1 MKFYF
6 YLLCE
11 GLSRRTTLLS
21 ILITAT
27 HMKQTRT
34 RLRPLHNR
42 PHKEVA
48 VPASALRLR
57 NGQILDF
64 IGVGFGPSNLALAV
78 AAKEIDPAASGLFF
92 ERKPAFDWHPGLLL
106 DSSRMQISFLKD
118 LATLRNPASAF
129 SFLQYA
135 KAKGRLERFVNVGN
149 FHPTRWEYRDY
160 LRWVAEAFQHQVRY
174 GSVVRK
180 ITPLS
185 SNADESCDVFQVEV
199 EHLDRSETVVYWTR
213 NVVYAAG
220 GKPRYLDVN
229 GRKHDGSTLANIVH
243 SGEYLQRFPQQFPTT
258 GAPLR
263 FGVVGD
269 GQSAGEIVLN
279 LLQRYP
285 NAQVHSFI
293 GGYALRP
300 VDRSPFVNEAFSFAE
315 MEAFHDSSQP
325 KRDLLRQELRSTN
338 YGVVAPELIDQIY
351 EADYLDEI
359 RGVRRL
365 TTHRFSHVTSITTD
379 ANEIVV
385 TSGERCSEDS
395 TIVRLDGLVLAT
407 GYGRELD
414 PEIFASILPF
424 VQSTATG
431 ALSLS
436 KNYRVQLQPRIA
448 AGLYV
453 QGYAENSHGLA
464 DTLLSLLPFRSRDI
478 FNDMRSSRSD
488 DGLAT
493 TRLRDIEYPPA
504 RHLESDPEKLYA
516 VIESCRFATLISAD
530 NGEPVVTHVPLILD
544 RARGA
549 KGTLFGH
556 MDRGNPHVDLLGKT
570 QALALFHGPQSYISP
585 HVYTTVQLP
594 TWNSI
599 TVHVRGKV
607 RMLTCPNALLRGL
620 SSISETDT
628 RPGAYRLDLEHPAID
643 RLTQYI
649 VGFEIEIEELIGRF
663 KLSQDR
669 NQTDQ
674 RLAAIELAE
683 RSEVGARSLIE
694 TAMGYVL
701 EPHRAAGNT
710 NVARLDPA
718 QSRVIHELFEA
729 QAARTPDALAVECD
743 ERQLTYGELNAQANQ
758 LAHHLRALGA
768 GPEVMVALCMERSAD
783 ALVAVLGILKAGAA
797 YLPLDPEC
805 PRQRLD
811 FMLKDTA
818 ASVLVTQSRFA
829 ERFDKNSVRVVR
841 IDRDWPS
848 VAALPTRN
856 PAVPVDPDNL
866 AYCMFTSGS
875 TGKPKAVIVSHAS
888 LANHSLH
895 MQRALRLNAADRML
909 QFLPLHGDGS
919 LEEVFVPLITGATL
933 IPMAEQLPAARDF
946 VRFLCQYRISVINV
960 TTAYWHFWVGEMTQR
975 APDEWPATLRLVMM
989 GGEAVIPE
997 KYRQWR
1003 QLDCAR
1009 DVTWM
1014 QEYGPTET
1022 TISCTVYEATPS
1034 STPEDVCIGRTI
1046 SNVQIHLVDEHGTL
1060 AAPGAIGE
1068 VCVAGVGL
1076 ARGYF
1081 GRPGLT
1087 AEKFVPNPFGPSG
1100 ARMYKTGDFARQ
1112 RTDGSYQFLGRRDD
1126 QVKVLGH
1133 RIELGEIESALL
1145 QCSGVRE
1152 SVVVARKSASDTLQL
1167 IAYVVA
1173 NACDEN
1179 HIRQQLAETLTR
1191 QMIPAAIVPL
1201 AALPVNASGKIDRA
1215 YLQSL
1220 EIPETTSPLE
1230 NAGELEL
1237 TIVRLWTE
1245 STGRAPR
1252 SVTEDFFLVGGDS
1265 LRALSLIGKLSALSG
1280 VELDVAVFFRERTI
1294 ATLAASVRAGSRSAL
1309 AKLSRDESNRR
1320 RASNAQHRLW
1330 FLDRFQQSAAY
1341 SVPLAYRISG
1351 PFSVERMDDCL
1362 TRIVARHDALRTAL
1376 VMDENDE
1383 LYQEIAPPMTIRS
1396 RCLQAGCHTEALA
1409 LANAEASEPFDLTRA
1424 PLLRSV
1430 CIRISEQ
1437 ESLWFVN
1444 FHHSMWDAWSLAV
1457 VWNELMSLY
1466 AGEQLPERGFQYAD
1480 YAHWQLQWL
1489 KTSAAD
1495 AQRAFWRQTLAG
1507 DLPLLQLGRVTT
1519 AESERST
1526 AGAMEPCRFDSS
1538 HSTAVREAA
1547 ARHGTTEFV
1556 FALSA
1561 FLATLYR
1568 WTRQDQIVVGVPVA
1582 CRSLPETESVVGYF
1596 ANTLPLRI
1604 SFAPDMRFNELVE
1617 QAARQLA
1624 AALAHQELPFD
1635 QIVDALGSARAG
1647 TRNPIFQA
1655 MFVMQTIPLDRT
1667 QRLGAA
1673 SVQEIIVH
1681 SATSKVDVTCSIRSG
1696 ARGLEGELE
1705 YSTDLLSTAEA
1716 RHLTHSFLN
1725 LLTAA
1730 ARDSSTTLDAL
1741 SMVSSTRRD
1750 ELIRSANSGFERYPD
1765 YRPVHAHFEAQAT
1778 SMPDAVALQTST
1790 TRVSYGQLNRNAN
1803 AFARTLM
1810 DAGVGPDTLVG
1821 VCMDRSIEMVVA
1833 LLATLKAGAGFVPL
1847 DPHFPVD
1854 RIRAIVS
1861 DARLNL
1867 VVTQEP
1873 YAQGLG
1879 DFTRPLLIDMQERDA
1894 QYDVDPDVAIAPENI
1909 AYVYYTSGSTGS
1921 PKGVILEHRGAMNR
1935 LEWLRRRYPLQP
1947 GDRVI
1952 LKTPLI
1958 FDLSIWEAFGP
1969 LMAGATVLLA
1979 DPRAESDVTHI
1990 GNLLSTPNVVFAY
2003 FVPSMLDAYLSYAK
2017 QRSYPDLKWLCV
2029 TGEAMPARLLGQFKE
2044 HFGATEFHSTYGQT
2058 ETSEVGLWTGSQWSE
2073 SATIPCG
2080 RPNGIYRLFVLD
2092 ADLNPTPEFVP
2103 GEICVAGIDGL
2114 ARGYQNRA
2122 GLTAERFV
2130 PNPYAIVPGE
2140 RLYRTGDLGRLL
2152 EDGQIEYVGRI
2163 DTQVKIRGCRVE
2175 TAEIEAVLS
2184 QHSSVRMCA
2193 VITRPDA
2200 SGSAELLAYV
2210 VSDEASASELA
2221 THAERSL
2228 PQYMLPSAYVFI
2240 NDLPL
2245 TPSGKLDRS
2254 RLPAPSA
2261 ADFAARAAHEPP
2273 QSQLEMQLASVWRQ
2287 VLELE
2292 NIGRS
2297 DNFFSLGGNSLKSI
2311 QVLVRLKDTY
2321 GVHVPVRDF
2330 FNAPTIRGLAG
2341 LVEQALIDYV
2351 ASLSAEEIDQHF
2363 AATANA

>member
-1 MKFYF
+1 
-6 YLLCE
+6 
-11 GLSRRTTLLS
+11 
-21 ILITAT
+21 
-27 HMKQTRT
+27 
-34 RLRPLHNR
+34 
-42 PHKEVA
+42 
-48 VPASALRLR
+48 VPASACRLR
-57 NGQILDF
+57 NQQILDF
-64 IGVGFGPSNLALAV
+64 VGVGFGPSNLALAV
-78 AAKEIDPAASGLFF
+78 AANELDPTASGLFF

-129 SFLQYA
+129 SFLQYT
-135 KAKGRLERFVNVGN
+135 KAKGRLERFVNVAN

-160 LRWVAEAFQHQVRY
+160 LRWVAAAFDKQVRY
-174 GSVVRK
+174 SSVVRR
-180 ITPLS
+180 ITPVS
-185 SNADESCDVFQVEV
+185 SKADASCDLFEVEV
-199 EHLDRSETVVYWTR
+199 EHLDKSETTIYWAR

-229 GRKHDGSTLANIVH
+229 GRKHDGSTIPNIVH
-243 SGEYLQRFPQQFPTT
+243 SGEYLLRFPQQFPVAS
-258 GAPLR
+258 APLR
-263 FGVVGD
+263 FGIVGD

-293 GGYALRP
+293 SGYALRP

-315 MEAFHDSSQP
+315 MEAFHDSNPP
-325 KRDLLRQELRSTN
+325 KRDLLKQALRSTN

-365 TTHRFSHVTSITTD
+365 TTHRFCHVTSITTD

-385 TSGERCSEDS
+385 TSSERCSEES
-395 TIVRLDGLVLAT
+395 SVIRLDGLVLAT
-407 GYGRELD
+407 GYERELD

-424 VQSTATG
+424 VQSTSPG
-431 ALSLS
+431 ALPLS
-436 KNYRVQLQPRIA
+436 KNYRVELQPRIS

-478 FNDMRSSRSD
+478 FNDMRRSPPV

-504 RHLESDPEKLYA
+504 RHLESNPEKLYA
-516 VIESCRFATLISAD
+516 VIERCRFATLISAD
-530 NGEPVVTHVPLILD
+530 NGEPIVTHVPLILD
-544 RARGA
+544 RTRGA

-556 MDRGNPHVDLLGKT
+556 MDRGNPHLDLLGKT
-570 QALALFHGPQSYISP
+570 PALALFHGPQSYISP

-607 RMLTCPNALLRGL
+607 RLLTCPNALLSGL
-620 SSISETDT
+620 ASISETDT

-643 RLTQYI
+643 RLTHYI

-683 RSEVGARSLIE
+683 QSEVGARSLIE

-701 EPHRAAGNT
+701 EPHRPTANT
-710 NVARLDPA
+710 NVAKIDPA
-718 QSRVIHELFEA
+718 QPRIANELFEV
-729 QAARTPDALAVECD
+729 QAARTPDAIAVD
-743 ERQLTYGELNAQANQ
+743 SDGRRLTYAELNARANQ

-768 GPEVMVALCMERSAD
+768 GPEVMIALCMERSAD

-797 YLPLDPEC
+797 YLPLDPDC
-805 PRQRLD
+805 PRQRLA

-818 ASVLVTQSRFA
+818 AAILVTQSRFA
-829 ERFDKNSVRVVR
+829 ERFDKDSVRVVC
-841 IDRDWPS
+841 IDREW
-848 VAALPTRN
+848 AGIAELPTQN
-856 PAVPVDPDNL
+856 PAARADADNL

-875 TGKPKAVIVSHAS
+875 TGKPKAVVVSHAS

-919 LEEVFVPLITGATL
+919 LEEIFVPLITGATL
-933 IPMAEQLPAARDF
+933 IPMAERLPPARDF
-946 VRFLCQYRISVINV
+946 VRFLCQHNISVINV
-960 TTAYWHFWVGEMTQR
+960 TTAYWHFWVSEMTQR

-1003 QLDCAR
+1003 QLDCTR

-1034 STPEDVCIGRTI
+1034 STPEDICIGRTI
-1046 SNVQIHLVDEHGTL
+1046 SNVQIHLVDEHGDL
-1060 AAPGAIGE
+1060 VAPGAIGE
-1068 VCVAGVGL
+1068 VCIAGVGL

-1081 GRPGLT
+1081 GHPGLT
-1087 AEKFVPNPFGPSG
+1087 AEKFVPNPFGTSG

-1167 IAYVVA
+1167 VAYVVA
-1173 NACDEN
+1173 DAFVES

-1191 QMIPAAIVPL
+1191 QMMPAAIVPL
-1201 AALPVNASGKIDRA
+1201 AALPVSASGKIDRA
-1215 YLQSL
+1215 RLLAMEISESASAL
-1220 EIPETTSPLE
+1220 ES
-1230 NAGELEL
+1230 AGELEQV
-1237 TIVRLWTE
+1237 IARLWTE

-1252 SVTEDFFLVGGDS
+1252 SLTEDFFLVGGDS
-1265 LRALSLIGKLSALSG
+1265 LRALSLIGKISALTG
-1280 VELDVAVFFRERTI
+1280 IELDVAAFFRERTI
-1294 ATLAASVRAGSRSAL
+1294 ATLAASLRAHASSVTSADICIESRCIDLLNGAPHGG
-1309 AKLSRDESNRR
+1309 AVKLTRDESNRR

-1341 SVPLAYRISG
+1341 SVPLAYRITG
-1351 PFSVERMDDCL
+1351 PFSVERLDDCL

-1376 VMDENDE
+1376 VMGEDNE
-1383 LYQEIAPPMTIRS
+1383 LYQEIAAPMTIQS
-1396 RCLQAGCHTEALA
+1396 RCLRADNYTEALA
-1409 LANAEASEPFDLTRA
+1409 LANTEASEPFDLTQA

-1437 ESLWFVN
+1437 ETLWFVN

-1466 AGEQLPERGFQYAD
+1466 AGEQLPASSFQYAD
-1480 YAHWQLQWL
+1480 YAQWQLQWL

-1495 AQRAFWRQTLAG
+1495 AQRAFWRQALAG

-1526 AGAMEPCRFDSS
+1526 AGAMEPCRFDNS
-1538 HSTAVREAA
+1538 HPAAVREAA

-1568 WTRQDQIVVGVPVA
+1568 LTRQDQIIVGVPVA

-1604 SFAPDMRFNELVE
+1604 SFAPDMRFSDLIE

-1624 AALAHQELPFD
+1624 AALANQELPFD

-1655 MFVMQTIPLDRT
+1655 MFVMQTIPLDRP
-1667 QRLGAA
+1667 QQLGDAA
-1673 SVQEIIVH
+1673 VQEIIVH
-1681 SATSKVDVTCSIRSG
+1681 SATSKVDVTCSIRSST
-1696 ARGLEGELE
+1696 RGLEGELE

-1716 RHLTHSFLN
+1716 RHLTRSFLN

-1730 ARDSSTTLDAL
+1730 ARDSSITLDAL
-1741 SMVSSTRRD
+1741 SMTSETQRE
-1750 ELIRSANSGFERYPD
+1750 ELIRRANSGFERYPD
-1765 YRPVHAHFEAQAT
+1765 YRPVHAHFEAQAA
-1778 SMPDAVALQTST
+1778 SRPDAVALQTST
-1790 TRVSYGQLNRNAN
+1790 ALISYRQLNRNSN
-1803 AFARTLM
+1803 ALARSLL

-1821 VCMDRSIEMVVA
+1821 VCMDRSIEMIVA

-1847 DPHFPVD
+1847 DPHFPLE
-1854 RIRAIVS
+1854 RIRAIVT
-1861 DARLNL
+1861 DAKVRL

-1873 YAQGLG
+1873 YAQGLS
-1879 DFTRPLLIDMQERDA
+1879 DFAQPLLVDMQECDA
-1894 QYDVDPDVAIAPENI
+1894 QYDIDPDVAIGPENI

-1935 LEWLRRRYPLQP
+1935 LEWLSRRYPLQA

-1990 GNLLSTPNVVFAY
+1990 GDLLSTPKVVFAY

-2058 ETSEVGLWTGSQWSE
+2058 ETSEVGLWTGSEWTE

-2130 PNPYAIVPGE
+2130 PNPYAVVPGE
-2140 RLYRTGDLGRLL
+2140 RLYRTGDLGRVL

-2184 QHSSVRMCA
+2184 RYPSVRMCA
-2193 VITRPDA
+2193 VITRADA
-2200 SGSAELLAYV
+2200 NGSAELLAYV
-2210 VSDEASASELA
+2210 VSDETSATELA

-2228 PQYMLPSAYVFI
+2228 PQYMLPSAYVFMS
-2240 NDLPL
+2240 DLPL

-2254 RLPAPSA
+2254 RLPAPSV

-2273 QSQLEMQLASVWRQ
+2273 QSQLETQLASVWRQ
-2287 VLELE
+2287 VLDLE
-2292 NIGRS
+2292 DVGRS

-2321 GVHVPVRDF
+2321 GVHVQVRDF
-2330 FNAPTIRGLAG
+2330 FNAPTIKGLAG
-2341 LVEQALIDYV
+2341 LVEQALIEYV
-2351 ASLSAEEIDQHF
+2351 ASLSAEEVDQHM
-2363 AATANA
+2363 AANA